1 MRHVDPAIMIDMIEQ
16 RASKSEREPYE
27 QHVTDCRRCAA
38 EYDSWWTFLSGLCPS
53 SLTDAPTE
61 LINECIAIYRKP
73 EPLPSRFQRASLL
86 FDSFFQPLAVAGLRG
101 TPAESRQV
109 VLHTQVFDVHVKV
122 SGKESDR
129 RIMAQ
134 LLPLQPDTIV
144 EGAQIQLHI
153 PGCPSQVTRSNE
165 LGQFTFSG
173 VPNGTLLFFIELPSS
188 GNIIQFSVQG
198 G

>member
-1 MRHVDPAIMIDMIEQ
+1 MSTGSPAIRDIAGG
-16 RASKSEREPYE
+16 RRSASATAR
-27 QHVTDCRRCAA
+27 
-38 EYDSWWTFLSGLCPS
+38 
-53 SLTDAPTE
+53 SLKNRP
-61 LINECIAIYRKP
+61 LQLRKW
-73 EPLPSRFQRASLL
+73 
-86 FDSFFQPLAVAGLRG
+86 LRG
-101 TPAESRQV
+101 APAESRQV

-134 LLPLQPDTIV
+134 LLPSQPDTMV
-144 EGAQIQLHI
+144 DRAKIQLHI
-153 PGCPSQVTRSNE
+153 PGCPAQVTRSNE

-188 GNIIQFSVQG
+188 GNIIQFSIQG